1 MKSVETRTKQS
12 AFEVWLEIA
21 QEQIGSIQDLMDDP
35 LADNAP
41 MIIPQLTAIEA
52 WNARANTL
60 LAEANSYLDI
70 AEYEGIMTI
79 SRDLVVMER
88 EATLAAKVANERK
101 LRDILQGL
109 VDSIKNR
116 LILGESI
123 IKSAR
128 ETQRHTV

>member
-1 MKSVETRTKQS
+1 MPVAVKVKPSP
-12 AFEVWLEIA
+12 FEVWLETSN
-21 QEQIGSIQDLMDDP
+21 EQTGSIMELMSEP
-35 LADNAP
+35 LADNVGEL
-41 MIIPQLTAIEA
+41 IPQLTAIEA

-60 LAEANSYLDI
+60 LAEANAFLDI

-79 SRDLVVMER
+79 SRDLIALER
-88 EATLAAKVANERK
+88 AATLAAMVANQRK
-101 LRDILQGL
+101 HRDILQGL

-128 ETQRHTV
+128 ETQRHVQ